1 MDLDAAGGITRKLQ
15 DAPLKDTV
23 LVPNGGYTVIRFT
36 ADNPGTWHL
45 GHGALGSRMG
55 GGGVGCEEGMEGR
68 GNGSAG
74 MIMIK
79 VTILKIIRKLLR
91 IIMMIMIGIIIIT
104 ITIIIITIIISI

>member
-55 GGGVGCEEGMEGR
+55 GGSDAKREWREGEMVVLE
-68 GNGSAG
+68 
-74 MIMIK
+74 
-79 VTILKIIRKLLR
+79 
-91 IIMMIMIGIIIIT
+91 
-104 ITIIIITIIISI
+104 